1 MDSLINNFDF
11 SQLGF
16 AVSNALF
23 DSREYCL
30 ARVVV
35 LHFVAANF
43 FGQNNFLSLGHR
55 EKVVDHFLEFG
66 SNAFR
71 AFALSRIAAR
81 TRPKIKGSKAD
92 WASRAVVLGDAEGAR
107 GSTGFAGFGA

>member
-1 MDSLINNFDF
+1 
-11 SQLGF
+11 
-16 AVSNALF
+16 LF

-30 ARVVV
+30 ARVLV

-43 FGQNNFLSLGHR
+43 FVQNNFLSLGHR
-55 EKVVDHFLEFG
+55 EKVVDPVHFLEFG

-71 AFALSRIAAR
+71 AFAPSRIAAR

-107 GSTGFAGFGA
+107 GSTGLAGLDA